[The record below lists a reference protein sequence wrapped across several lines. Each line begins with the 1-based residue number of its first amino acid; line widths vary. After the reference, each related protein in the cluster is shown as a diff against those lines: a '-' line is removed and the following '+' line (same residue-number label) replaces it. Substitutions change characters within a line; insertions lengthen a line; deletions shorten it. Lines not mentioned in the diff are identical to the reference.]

1 MVRFQAI
8 FFDLFNTLL
17 HFDFS
22 QLPEIEFKGQPLPT
36 TSVEVYRQLR
46 ENLNPSFS
54 YQRFLEEFQK
64 SREIVT
70 QWRSKERREFS
81 CLERFRLVSKQLNI
95 QEQSAA
101 EFMVK
106 VHMDEMFRIMYFPDD
121 KRAVLKK
128 LADFPLILASNFDH
142 ALTVRRALGHFGLEE
157 CFEAIFISDEVG
169 WRKPGDQFFNVL
181 LEKTGYSPER
191 CLYIGDDPDADVYGA
206 SRQGFQVAWL
216 VENPQADDL
225 QVQPKWT
232 IQKLVQVLEIVEN
245 LTPDT

>member
-1 MVRFQAI
+1 MVKFQAI
-8 FFDLFNTLL
+8 FLDLFNTIL

-22 QLPEIEFKGQPLPT
+22 LLPEVEFKGQPLPT

-46 ENLNPSFS
+46 EKLNPSIS

-70 QWRSKERREFS
+70 QWRSEECREFS
-81 CLERFRLVSKQLNI
+81 CLERFRLVSKRLNI
-95 QEQSAA
+95 QEKSAA

-121 KRAVLKK
+121 NRAVLKK
-128 LADFPLILASNFDH
+128 LTEFPLILASNFDH
-142 ALTVRRALGHFGLEE
+142 ALTVRRALRRFGLEE

-169 WRKPGDQFFNVL
+169 WRKPGDQFFKVL
-181 LEKTGYSPER
+181 LEKTEYSPHR
-191 CLYIGDDPDADVYGA
+191 CLYIGDDPDDDVYGA

-216 VENPQADDL
+216 VEKPPPEDL
-225 QVQPKWT
+225 PVQPKWT
-232 IQKLVQVLEIVEN
+232 IQKLVQILEIVGE
-245 LTPDT
+245 T

>member
-8 FFDLFNTLL
+8 VFDLYNTLL

-22 QLPEIEFKGQPLPT
+22 LLPEVEFKGQPLPT
-36 TSVEVYRQLR
+36 TSVEVYRQLQ

-64 SREIVT
+64 SREVIT
-70 QWRSKERREFS
+70 QWRSEECREFS
-81 CLERFRLVSKQLNI
+81 CLERFRLVSKGLDI
-95 QEQSAA
+95 QEKSAA

-106 VHMDEMFRIMYFPDD
+106 VHMDEMFRIMYFPEDN
-121 KRAVLKK
+121 RAVLKK

-142 ALTVRRALGHFGLEE
+142 AVTVRRALGRFGLEE
-157 CFEAIFISDEVG
+157 HFEAIFISDEVG

-181 LEKTGYSPER
+181 LEKTEYSPHR

-216 VENPQADDL
+216 VENPEAENL
-225 QVQPKWT
+225 PVQPRWI
-232 IQKLVQVLEIVEN
+232 IQDLAQVLEIVEGS
-245 LTPDT
+245 